1 VQCSAFS
8 AHGGRM
14 KSFIKSLTVVV
25 VTLFTFFYSFRALA
39 QIDECAEPFR
49 QAGLEILEKA
59 MQNGYEKVN
68 SLKLTDLKQSL
79 LSDRI
84 AINCNLTF
92 SFNGDGRRSAMFVTS
107 AGKSNDSGILYNYIF
122 LTQHALTAP
131 IELRGYLLLHEYLGA
146 INKDDTTYAYTT
158 QLYGMVK
165 NPRLSRDQAMSYVLA
180 RVAAKGEGTST
191 GVGGGDW
198 RNLQLKQRLYDMLL
212 LQLRAV
218 SNEDERERRLRF
230 YLTLDIEIGSEK
242 HFAAHD
248 SNIFATIEL
257 YENSEM
263 RKCRDGKGLMI
274 ILREA
279 YYEPMTKYEENFK
292 YFSDFVFKFVNNSDL
307 GQSAICFKGSRNLL
321 K

>member
-1 VQCSAFS
+1 
-8 AHGGRM
+8 M
-14 KSFIKSLTVVV
+14 KSFLKSLTVLT
-25 VTLFTFFYSFRALA
+25 VTLFTFLYSYRALA
-39 QIDECAEPFR
+39 QVDECAEPFR
-49 QAGLEILEKA
+49 QAGLTVLDKA

-68 SLKLTDLKQSL
+68 NLKLADLKQSL
-79 LSDRI
+79 LSNRI

-92 SFNGDGRRSAMFVTS
+92 TFNGDGRQSAMFVTT
-107 AGKSNDSGILYNYIF
+107 AGQSNDSGILYNYIF

-131 IELRGYLLLHEYLGA
+131 AELRGYLLLHEYLGA

-165 NPRLSRDQAMSYVLA
+165 NPRLNREQVMSYVLA

-212 LQLRAV
+212 VQLKAIT
-218 SNEDERERRLRF
+218 SENERDRRLKF
-230 YLTLDIEIGSEK
+230 FLTLDIEIGSEK

-248 SNIFATIEL
+248 STIFATIEL

-263 RKCRDGKGLMI
+263 RKCRDGNGLMI
-274 ILREA
+274 VLREA

-292 YFSDFVFKFVNNSDL
+292 YFSDFVFKFVNNAEL
-307 GQSAICFKGSRNLL
+307 GSSAICFKGDKALL